1 MSVRVAVLTGEAL
14 VAALPALARL
24 RIEVFRAFPYLYDGT
39 LEYERGYLE
48 TFARAEGAIIVAAQD
63 GDEIVGCATGA
74 PMAHVDPAFAAP
86 FLAHGYDVSK
96 IFYCG
101 ESVLRSKYRGLGI
114 GHRFFD
120 EREAQ
125 AVRLG
130 NRISTFCAVARPSDH
145 PLAPKDYVPLD
156 AFWTKRGYAKA
167 SGFTTRFGWK
177 DIDSEGETDKLMQF
191 WMKDL

>member
-1 MSVRVAVLTGEAL
+1 MSIVVAALTGEAL

-24 RIEVFRAFPYLYDGT
+24 RIEVLRAYPYLYDGT
-39 LEYERGYLE
+39 HTYERGYLE
-48 TFARAEGAIIVAAQD
+48 TFARAAGAIIVAAKD

-74 PMAHVDPAFAAP
+74 PMARVDPAFAAP
-86 FLAHGYDVSK
+86 FLARGYDISK

-101 ESVLRSKYRGLGI
+101 ESVLRPQYRGLGL

-130 NRISTFCAVARPSDH
+130 NRISTFCAVVRPSDH

-156 AFWTKRGYAKA
+156 AFWTKRGYGKA
-167 SGFTTRFGWK
+167 EGFTTHFAWK
-177 DIDSEGETDKLMQF
+177 DIDTAGETDKPMQF